1 MIYNRVALIGL
12 GLIASSMA
20 HAMRRDGLAGEITG
34 TARSAETREIAR
46 ELGFCDHIL
55 ETAAETVKDA
65 DLIVLAPAT
74 ADLMAKATR
83 GSATSKALG
92 KQTYYAQIDM
102 AQGEAYDFASGVMSA
117 GAVSPDGQ
125 EGIAAFV
132 EKRRADFPPRV

>member
-1 MIYNRVALIGL
+1 VAQRYWVETL
-12 GLIASSMA
+12 GCPKNDVDSDKLVGTLVA
-20 HAMRRDGLAGEITG
+20 DGMV
-34 TARSAETREIAR
+34 
-46 ELGFCDHIL
+46 
-55 ETAAETVKDA
+55 AAEDPADA
-65 DLIVLAPAT
+65 DLVEAT

-132 EKRRADFPPRV
+132 EKRRADYPPRV